1 MVATLMA
8 VVSMTEAAAIARYDA
23 ATAETTWSIGELA
36 AEFGITSR
44 TLRVYEEEGLL
55 DPAREGTRR
64 IYNERNRVRLRLILR
79 GKRLGWSLSEIRES
93 FDLYDSS
100 LGEQA
105 QLELMLSK
113 LEQRRETLIA
123 QRDDIDSALR
133 DLEQVESNA
142 RQSLREIR
150 AQQDNSQSLQQ
161 EQENN
166 AHSFFEF

>member
-1 MVATLMA
+1 
-8 VVSMTEAAAIARYDA
+8 MTRQTEIAG
-23 ATAETTWSIGELA
+23 ETVDELSKQSWGIGELA
-36 AEFGITSR
+36 SEFGITSR

-55 DPAREGTRR
+55 DPERVGTRR

-113 LEQRRETLIA
+113 LEQRRETLKA

-133 DLEQVESNA
+133 DLQQVESNA
-142 RQSLREIR
+142 RQSLRDIR
-150 AQQDNSQSLQQ
+150 AGKGEQQV
-161 EQENN
+161 
-166 AHSFFEF
+166 ATGAG

>member
-1 MVATLMA
+1 MSKQIENSVEI
-8 VVSMTEAAAIARYDA
+8 VDERSKH
-23 ATAETTWSIGELA
+23 TWGIGELA
-36 AEFGITSR
+36 SEFGITSR

-55 DPAREGTRR
+55 DPERDGTRR

-105 QLELMLSK
+105 QLELMMNK
-113 LEQRRETLIA
+113 LDQRRETLIA

-133 DLEQVESNA
+133 DLEQVVSNA
-142 RQSLREIR
+142 RQSLRDIR
-150 AQQDNSQSLQQ
+150 TAKGKRPVATRSTGARQ
-161 EQENN
+161 
-166 AHSFFEF
+166 